1 MIFFYKN
8 KKDLPL
14 ENYGYLPLVPMIKT
28 LDSES
33 VLEVLKPVQD
43 PELQKSLVALNMI
56 RNVKVDGGNVGF
68 TLVLTTPAC
77 PLREFIREDCEKA
90 VRTLLG
96 VESVEIEITA
106 ETPQQKALPD
116 RTGIDGVKN
125 ILAVTSGKG
134 GVGKSTVAINLAVAL
149 AKTGATVGLIDADIY
164 GPNAPIMMGLSEA
177 NVTVRDED
185 GQQVLEPAF
194 NHGVKMVSMGFL
206 IDRDQPVVWRG
217 PMLNGV
223 IRQFLYQVQWGELD
237 YMVVD
242 MPPGTG
248 DAQLTLA
255 QAVPL
260 AGAVIVTTPQDV
272 AVSDAR
278 RGLKMFEQL
287 NVPILGLVENMSY
300 FIPPDMPDKQ
310 YAIFGDGGG
319 EKAAAEL
326 GVDLIGQVPMEM
338 PVREGGDRGLP
349 IVLAAPDSASAIA
362 LMDIA
367 KKTAAKISVAA
378 LT

>member
-1 MIFFYKN
+1 
-8 KKDLPL
+8 
-14 ENYGYLPLVPMIKT
+14 MIKT
-28 LDSES
+28 LDAES
-33 VLEVLKPVQD
+33 VLEVLQPVQD
-43 PELQKSLVALNMI
+43 PELQKSLVDLNMI
-56 RNVKVDGGNVGF
+56 RNVKVDSGEVSF

-90 VRTLLG
+90 VKTLPG
-96 VESVEIEITA
+96 VENVEIEITA

-149 AKTGATVGLIDADIY
+149 AKTGASVGLIDADIY
-164 GPNAPIMMGLSEA
+164 GPNAPIMMGLREA

-185 GQQVLEPAF
+185 GEQVLEPAF

-272 AVSDAR
+272 AISDAR

-300 FIPPDMPDKQ
+300 FIPPDAPDKQ
-310 YAIFGDGGG
+310 YAIFGTGGG
-319 EKAAAEL
+319 EKAAEEL
-326 GVDLIGQVPMEM
+326 GVPLLGKVPLEM
-338 PVREGGDRGLP
+338 PVREGGDVGMP
-349 IVLAAPDSASAIA
+349 IVLGEPDSASAIA
-362 LMDIA
+362 LMEIA
-367 KKTAAKISVAA
+367 KKTAARISVAA